1 MHYMAFIEDRLQAI
15 CMYSR

>member
-15 CMYSR
+15 CMYIR